1 MTPPPWGIMTILRI
15 LVLLVACACPLTAA
29 RPDHAPD
36 GGATRQRNV
45 IFVIADGVRWQE
57 VFRGADTD
65 MMTTANGV
73 TRNRED
79 LLRRFD
85 AETTAA
91 RRERLMPFLWTH
103 VARGGQ
109 LHGNRDLGSEV
120 SVANRHRFSYP
131 GFSELLCGFAD
142 DERVNSNKKTPNP
155 NASVF
160 EWLAG
165 KPGFGG
171 RVAAFAAWDVVPFIF
186 NAERCGFPVDGGD
199 RPFLPPTGVTCGM
212 AMVNEIRSTTPYRWA
227 AAFDSL
233 VFPMCAE
240 YLRDQKPRALFL
252 GLGEPDEWGHEGDY
266 GRYLEAVH
274 RTDAWLAR
282 LWEMTQAM
290 PEYRDNTTFLFA
302 TDHGRGDNTQN
313 PKTWNSHGRDYDG
326 SEAVFIA
333 VWGPDTPARG
343 EVSGGAALTLSQTAA
358 TVAAAVGHDY
368 PAEQPRAATPVPG
381 AVARGADGR

>member
-1 MTPPPWGIMTILRI
+1 MTTLRI
-15 LVLLVACACPLTAA
+15 LVLLLACACPLAAAEPTPAPAATTA
-29 RPDHAPD
+29 
-36 GGATRQRNV
+36 RQRNV
-45 IFVIADGVRWQE
+45 ILVIADGVRWQE
-57 VFRGADTD
+57 VYRGADAD

-85 AETTAA
+85 ADTTGA
-91 RRERLMPFLWTH
+91 RRAKLMPFLWSH
-103 VARGGQ
+103 VASTGQ
-109 LHGNRDLGSEV
+109 LHGNRDMGSLA
-120 SVANRHRFSYP
+120 SVTNRHRFSYP

-142 DERVNSNKKTPNP
+142 DERVNSNKKIPNP

-160 EWLAG
+160 EWLA
-165 KPGFGG
+165 KDPEFSG

-186 NAERCGFPVDGGD
+186 DASRCGFPVDGGD
-199 RPFLPPTGVTCGM
+199 RPFQPPTGVTCGM
-212 AMVNEIRSTTPYRWA
+212 AMINEIRSTTPYRWA

-252 GLGEPDEWGHEGDY
+252 ALGEPDEWGHEGDY
-266 GRYLEAVH
+266 ARYLDSIH
-274 RTDAWLAR
+274 RTDAWLKR

-290 PEYRDNTTFLFA
+290 PEYRDNTTFLFG

-326 SEAVFIA
+326 SDAVFIA

-343 EVSGGAALTLSQTAA
+343 EIAGGPALTLSQLPA

-368 PAEQPRAATPVPG
+368 PAAQPRAAAPVHG
-381 AVARGADGR
+381 AIVGGSDSR